1 MTTQFEERFSE
12 FFEKWVCQLEQVQ
25 HQLLKL
31 SKQDALLH
39 NEAELQALVS
49 KVTTLHKEYYTAKW
63 AAAHQD
69 VLAFFCPVWSSP
81 LENAFSWLTGWKP
94 SMLFQLM
101 RKTRLANV
109 SEQQLRKIEEL
120 RLKIRFEEERVEREM
135 ERQQVA
141 MADQKM
147 VELARLTAR
156 IRNGGGAVA
165 EVEGLVD
172 VAMKVML
179 SGLER
184 VMKAADCVRLK
195 ALKGVLDLLTPLQCV
210 EFLAATGM
218 VQIRLRQWGRKR
230 SNLIDLNQTKDL
242 ASCV

>member
-1 MTTQFEERFSE
+1 MTTQVEERFTE
-12 FFEKWVCQLEQVQ
+12 FLEKWVCQLEQLQ

-31 SKQDALLH
+31 SQEKSTLQLH

-49 KVTTLHKEYYTAKW
+49 RVTNLHKEYYTAKW

-69 VLAFFCPVWSSP
+69 VLAFFCPVWSNP

-94 SMLFQLM
+94 SMLFKLM
-101 RKTRLANV
+101 RKARLRNL

-120 RLKIRFEEERVEREM
+120 RLKIRYEEERVEREM

-141 MADQKM
+141 MAGRKM
-147 VELARLTAR
+147 VELARLATR
-156 IRNGGGAVA
+156 VRNGGGAVV
-165 EVEGLVD
+165 EVEGMVD
-172 VAMKVML
+172 IAMKVIL
-179 SGLER
+179 NGLER

-195 ALKGVLDLLTPLQCV
+195 ALKGLLDLLSPLQCV

-230 SNLIDLNQTKDL
+230 SNVLIDLN
-242 ASCV
+242 

>member
-1 MTTQFEERFSE
+1 MTTQVEERFTE
-12 FFEKWVCQLEQVQ
+12 FLEKWVCQLEQLQ

-31 SKQDALLH
+31 SQEKSTLQLH

-49 KVTTLHKEYYTAKW
+49 RVTNLHKEYYTAKW

-94 SMLFQLM
+94 SMLFKLM
-101 RKTRLANV
+101 RKARLRNL

-120 RLKIRFEEERVEREM
+120 RLKIRYEEERVEREM

-141 MADQKM
+141 MADRKM
-147 VELARLTAR
+147 VELARLATR
-156 IRNGGGAVA
+156 VRNGGGAVV
-165 EVEGLVD
+165 EVEGMVD
-172 VAMKVML
+172 MAMKVIL
-179 SGLER
+179 NGLER

-195 ALKGVLDLLTPLQCV
+195 ALKGLLDLLSPLQCV

-230 SNLIDLNQTKDL
+230 SNTNSGLSLN
-242 ASCV
+242 

>member
-81 LENAFSWLTGWKP
+81 LEKAFSWLTGWKP

-101 RKTRLANV
+101 RKTLLGNV
-109 SEQQLRKIEEL
+109 SEQQLKKIEEL

-156 IRNGGGAVA
+156 VRNGGGAVA

-230 SNLIDLNQTKDL
+230 SNLIDLKQTKDL
-242 ASCV
+242 ASCA